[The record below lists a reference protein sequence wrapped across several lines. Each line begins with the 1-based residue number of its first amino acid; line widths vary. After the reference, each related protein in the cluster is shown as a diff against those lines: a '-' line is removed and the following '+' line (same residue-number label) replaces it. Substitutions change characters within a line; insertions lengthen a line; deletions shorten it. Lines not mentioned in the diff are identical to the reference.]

1 MLPNGFE
8 QLELFETSPT
18 GELIPAFDFDY
29 SDYCG
34 EKNKT
39 EKKDKKRSEEFLGE
53 LISDDSDYSEQRG

>member
-29 SDYCG
+29 SDVSEKEG
-34 EKNKT
+34 EKWQDIVAKRKT
-39 EKKDKKRSEEFLGE
+39 DR
-53 LISDDSDYSEQRG
+53 